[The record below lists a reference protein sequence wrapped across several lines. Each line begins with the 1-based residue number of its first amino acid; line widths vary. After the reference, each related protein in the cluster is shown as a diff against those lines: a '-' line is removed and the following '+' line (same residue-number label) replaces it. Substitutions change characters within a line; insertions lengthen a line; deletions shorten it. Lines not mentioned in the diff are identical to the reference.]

1 MQGKNDDEITI
12 ECSIELISQKKVSII
27 TLSGKI
33 RSENITSLNKEIQNI
48 FEDEVYNCIMNIEKL
63 RYINSTGIAMILT
76 IQKTVEQNG
85 GKLLLVS
92 PSEFVHEL
100 LVLTN
105 LIDHF
110 EIHENMSSARQY
122 FSKAG
127 NETKN

>member
-110 EIHENMSSARQY
+110 EIHENMGSARQY